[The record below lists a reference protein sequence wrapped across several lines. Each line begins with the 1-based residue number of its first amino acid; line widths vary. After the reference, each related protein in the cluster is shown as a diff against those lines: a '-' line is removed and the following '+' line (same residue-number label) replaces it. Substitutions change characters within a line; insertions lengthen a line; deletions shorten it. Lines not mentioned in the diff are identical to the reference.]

1 MADKKIS
8 ALTGATT
15 PLAGTEVLPIVQ
27 SGSTVKV
34 AVSDLTAGRTVS
46 VTSVTAGL
54 GAVGTP
60 AYTFTGD
67 TNTGL
72 WSPTANIVAFS
83 TDGVERLRVDASGN
97 LLVGLTSPAYA
108 EFVSLQKNQDAQ
120 TYQLIRNTSTGSS
133 AYTGYYISASGNSWG
148 IRAGSAV
155 ANSNSLQFVVDALG
169 APVAR
174 MTLDT
179 SGNLTA
185 NSGNLVI
192 GTANKGIDFSA
203 NANAPGMT
211 SELLTWYE
219 EGTWTPALA
228 FSSGSVTYLNQVGTY
243 TRIGKQVTLNF
254 WVRINATS
262 TPLGATSVIGLPFAS
277 GATSSRP
284 AAALRVNGV
293 VLIGYCV
300 GWLGTSTSSISIT
313 DIQSGTS
320 VNLDGSAFAAASEIG
335 GSITYL
341 IL

>member
-8 ALTGATT
+8 ALTAAST

-34 AVSDLTAGRTVS
+34 AVSDLTAGRAVS
-46 VTSVTAGL
+46 ATSVAAGL

-67 TNTGL
+67 TNTGM
-72 WSPTANIVAFS
+72 WSPAANIVAFS

-169 APVAR
+169 TPVAR

-185 NSGNLVI
+185 NSGNVVI
-192 GTANKGIDFSA
+192 GTAAKGIDFSA
-203 NANAPGMT
+203 NTGAPGMT
-211 SELLTWYE
+211 SELLNWYE
-219 EGTWTPALA
+219 EGTWTPNQGGGLTLVGA
-228 FSSGSVTYLNQVGTY
+228 FSSGGTY
-243 TRIGKQVTLNF
+243 TRIGRLVTVNF
-254 WVRINATS
+254 FFA
-262 TPLGATSVIGLPFAS
+262 GATSVAVAAGGNMCTNLPFTTLNVNAHNPGTMS
-277 GATSSRP
+277 NNALSAGAFCAAERNTKNVWATSAM
-284 AAALRVNGV
+284 AA
-293 VLIGYCV
+293 
-300 GWLGTSTSSISIT
+300 TSIISC
-313 DIQSGTS
+313 
-320 VNLDGSAFAAASEIG
+320 
-335 GSITYL
+335 SITYPV
-341 IL
+341 

>member
-46 VTSVTAGL
+46 ATSVTAGL

-67 TNTGL
+67 TNTGM
-72 WSPTANIVAFS
+72 WSPAANIVAFS

-203 NANAPGMT
+203 NPSAPGMT
-211 SELLTWYE
+211 SELLNDYE
-219 EGTWTPALA
+219 EGTWTPTDA
-228 FSSGSVTYLNQVGTY
+228 SGAGLVITITAGTTPTYVKIGRLVVCSADVTYPATA
-243 TRIGKQVTLNF
+243 
-254 WVRINATS
+254 NATTARLS
-262 TPLGATSVIGLPFAS
+262 LPFA
-277 GATSSRP
+277 G
-284 AAALRVNGV
+284 
-293 VLIGYCV
+293 
-300 GWLGTSTSSISIT
+300 
-313 DIQSGTS
+313 
-320 VNLDGSAFAAASEIG
+320 AAASPSG
-335 GSITYL
+335 GGMVGFKSDGVFMVGSTSATGSVFLSPVNTFLTNANLSGVRFQMSWTYQV
-341 IL
+341 